1 MASLDDPHLSELHRQ
16 PQMMGS
22 LVLPVLATIS
32 ALSIM
37 AAASAT
43 IGVWRDVSV
52 MRESLSQLV
61 KNQEAQHKKNDEVAK
76 ELLEHEVRLA
86 KGKL

>member
-1 MASLDDPHLSELHRQ
+1 MPTSDDPHVSMQHRQ
-16 PQMMGS
+16 PQVVGGY
-22 LVLPVLATIS
+22 LLPVLATIS
-32 ALSIM
+32 ALSFM

-52 MRESLSQLV
+52 MRESLTQLI
-61 KNQEAQHKKNDEVAK
+61 KEKEAQQKKNDDIAR

-86 KGKL
+86 KGKV

>member
-1 MASLDDPHLSELHRQ
+1 MASLDDPHLSEINRH
-16 PQMMGS
+16 PQVMGG

-43 IGVWRDVSV
+43 IGVWKDVSV

-61 KNQEAQHKKNDEVAK
+61 KNQEAQNKRNDEVAK
-76 ELLEHEVRLA
+76 ELLNHEIRLA

>member
-1 MASLDDPHLSELHRQ
+1 
-16 PQMMGS
+16 MMGS

-61 KNQEAQHKKNDEVAK
+61 KSQEAQHRKNDEVAK
-76 ELLEHEVRLA
+76 ELLEHEVRLSR
-86 KGKL
+86 KGL